1 MDPVSMIVMALV
13 SGAAAALKPTAEAAI
28 KDAYSGI
35 KMLIQ
40 DKYKK
45 VSLGLIESDPA
56 SKSRQ
61 AVVQEDL
68 KKAGAGQDV
77 ELLQKAESV
86 LVAVQNSAP
95 EAAAAVGVDIEDL
108 KAASGN
114 IKKIV
119 AEGPGA
125 VGVRAKRVD
134 VNGEFVVEDVQA
146 RSGADHPK
154 KA

>member
-35 KMLIQ
+35 KKLIL

-45 VSLGLIESDPA
+45 VSVDLIESDPA

-68 KKAGAGQDV
+68 EKTGAGQDV
-77 ELLQKAESV
+77 ELLQKAEAV
-86 LVAVQNSAP
+86 LNAVQNNAP
-95 EAAAAVGVDIEDL
+95 EAAMAVGVDLEDL
-108 KAASGN
+108 KAASAS

-119 AEGPGA
+119 VEGQGA
-125 VGVRAKRVD
+125 LGVRAKKVD
-134 VNGEFVVEDVQA
+134 VTGEFVVEDVQA
-146 RSGADHPK
+146 RSGADSPK
-154 KA
+154 KS

>member
-35 KMLIQ
+35 KALIQ
-40 DKYKK
+40 NKYKK
-45 VSLGLIESDPA
+45 VSVDLIESGLA
-56 SKSRQ
+56 SKARQ

-68 KKAGAGQDV
+68 EKAGAGQDV
-77 ELLQKAESV
+77 DLLQKAKSV
-86 LVAVQNSAP
+86 LDAVQNSAP
-95 EAAAAVGVDIEDL
+95 EVAAAVGVDLEDL
-108 KAASGN
+108 KAASAS

-134 VNGEFVVEDVQA
+134 VAGEFVVEDVQA
-146 RSGADHPK
+146 RSGADHPN
-154 KA
+154 A